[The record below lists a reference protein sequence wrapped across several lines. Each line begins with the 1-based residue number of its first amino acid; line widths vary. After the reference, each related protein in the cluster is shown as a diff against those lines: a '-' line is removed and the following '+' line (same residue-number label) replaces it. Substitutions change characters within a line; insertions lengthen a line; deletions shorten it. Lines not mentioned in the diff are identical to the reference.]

1 MFLDLLACMCFM
13 AYFYNNTFQCK
24 VNAFLIHLF
33 SRIYNV
39 NDVQQF
45 GVTVAYFLIRMYS
58 ICQIYFNRLTKL
70 VQGVLATFRSS
81 SQSTAPTH
89 SYSKLIY
96 YVDIDGNL
104 YHRSPPKSLYGYI
117 FYDYVKYNT
126 CCENAVFIKDVQQDK
141 DNIQYQLSK
150 VRFISVTLYIEDKDI
165 YQIIL
170 QNSTRNY
177 YIVGNC
183 LNRTFFKYYL
193 KHELKLDCNLV
204 DELMQRDFKF
214 IIVDDNVVI
223 NTYYSNDNVCILE
236 NTYTTETSQG
246 KQLFT
251 APADPYGLEDR
262 CR

>member
-1 MFLDLLACMCFM
+1 MCFM
-13 AYFYNNTFQCK
+13 AYFYNNTFQHK
-24 VNAFLIHLF
+24 VNALLIHLF
-33 SRIYNV
+33 SRVYNI

-45 GVTVAYFLIRMYS
+45 GVTAIYFLVRLYS

-70 VQGVLATFRSS
+70 VRSIATSFHSS
-81 SQSTAPTH
+81 FTAPASAH
-89 SYSKLIY
+89 SYSY
-96 YVDIDGNL
+96 YIDIDGNL
-104 YHRSPPKSLYGYI
+104 YRHSPPKSPYGYI
-117 FYDYVKYNT
+117 LYNYGEHNPD
-126 CCENAVFIKDVQQDK
+126 CENAVFIKDTSIDKDK

-150 VRFISVTLYIEDKDI
+150 VRFISVTLYIEDKDM
-165 YQIIL
+165 YQIVL
-170 QNSTRNY
+170 QTSIRNY

-193 KHELKLDCNLV
+193 KHELKLDCDLV

-223 NTYYSNDNVCILE
+223 NTYHSNDNVCILE